1 MALGRPFHFPNP
13 TGRPAVAVPLKE
25 ISLMPN
31 LSPKTPN
38 QGVIMDSSSAI
49 ETTPSTENDTLS
61 GLDVDTAAIAEQATE
76 FPKLEKLTPLLQE
89 HKSGIAVVAA
99 LWLAIYVRVWLAYLL
114 PFPDLRQTLSVAAL
128 ALFLLLPLIPTHS
141 SGNLINGLPRYFYT
155 TLNTSLTRLYHRT
168 LPPWLVTHVIP
179 ALLLL
184 PLTRAVSLLLLLT
197 VLGVA
202 RSYRTGTA
210 SVTAA
215 TDAAVRRAEAAAQR
229 AAEHA
234 RAAMALEMAALQ
246 LALSVGEADCSK
258 QRRLD
263 AAKDVREKAGEVAQE
278 VAGVVR
284 RRLDKV
290 RQATEGAKN
299 AVREDGD
306 LELALEAVANLERLL
321 EGLVQAEEAIG
332 RRVQAARENLWRA
345 SLGE

>member
-1 MALGRPFHFPNP
+1 
-13 TGRPAVAVPLKE
+13 
-25 ISLMPN
+25 
-31 LSPKTPN
+31 
-38 QGVIMDSSSAI
+38 MDSSSAI
-49 ETTPSTENDTLS
+49 ETTPSTEKDTLS
-61 GLDVDTAAIAEQATE
+61 GLGVDTAAIAEQATE
-76 FPKLEKLTPLLQE
+76 FLKPEKLAPLLQE

-99 LWLAIYVRVWLAYLL
+99 IWLAIYVRVWLAYLL

-128 ALFLLLPLIPTHS
+128 ALFLFLPLLPTHS
-141 SGNLINGLPRYFYT
+141 SGNFINGLPRYFYT
-155 TLNTSLTRLYHRT
+155 TLDTSLTRLYHRT
-168 LPPWLVTHVIP
+168 LPPWLITHVIP

-229 AAEHA
+229 AAEYA
-234 RAAMALEMAALQ
+234 SAATALEMAALQ
-246 LALSVGEADCSK
+246 LASSVGGE
-258 QRRLD
+258 RRLD

-284 RRLDKV
+284 RRMDKV
-290 RQATEGAKN
+290 RQAAEGAKN

-306 LELALEAVANLERLL
+306 LEFALEAVANLEGLL
-321 EGLVQAEEAIG
+321 EGLVQAEEGIG